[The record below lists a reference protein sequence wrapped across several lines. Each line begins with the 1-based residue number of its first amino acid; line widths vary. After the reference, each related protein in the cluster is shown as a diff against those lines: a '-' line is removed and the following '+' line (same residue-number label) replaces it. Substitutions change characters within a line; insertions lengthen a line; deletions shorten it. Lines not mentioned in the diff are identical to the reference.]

1 MNNSPDSVQ
10 NFYDK
15 INDQYTEYILRCVPR
30 YAEMQWA
37 IMHYIPDTLKPI
49 KIEE

>member
-1 MNNSPDSVQ
+1 MDKSLESVKQ
-10 NFYDK
+10 FYND

-37 IMHYIPDTLKPI
+37 
-49 KIEE
+49 